1 MVTIKDIAAK
11 AGVSIATV
19 SRVLNH
25 DETLNAQDE
34 TKKRIFEIAEELEYE
49 PRVQKKRKKKLKIG
63 MFCSYSPTEE
73 LEDPY
78 YLCIRLSI
86 EKALEEEGYRKQAVT
101 LGDTRDS
108 LEGVDGIICTG
119 TFGHAAVERI
129 GSWGK
134 PVVFIEACPDLARF
148 DSVVIDYRKA
158 VVEILDYF
166 IENGH
171 TKIGLIGGIE
181 ADEDENGGLDPR
193 ISIFREY
200 MEQKGL
206 YHPEYVKAG
215 RYHAHYGYSL
225 LKELKEEGNL
235 PTALFVANDS
245 MAVGCYKAAYELGIS
260 IPGDVSIIGFNDI
273 PTAKYMIPPL
283 TTVRLYMEFMGE
295 YAVRMLEERIVSGRE
310 ISVKVTVP
318 TKLYVRDSVSRV
330 GKNYNSE
337 KL

>member
-1 MVTIKDIAAK
+1 MATIKDIAAK

-49 PRVQKKRKKKLKIG
+49 PRIQKKRKRKLKIG
-63 MFCSYSPTEE
+63 VFCSYSPTEE

-78 YLCIRLSI
+78 YLCIRLAI
-86 EKALEEEGYRKQAVT
+86 EKTLGEEGYRKQSVT
-101 LGDTRDS
+101 LGDTPDS
-108 LEGVDGIICTG
+108 LAGVDGVICIG
-119 TFGHAAVERI
+119 TFSHTDVEHI
-129 GSWGK
+129 GSWEK
-134 PVVFIEACPDLARF
+134 PVVFIDACPDPERF
-148 DSVVIDYRKA
+148 DAVVIDYGCA
-158 VVEILDYF
+158 VRQILDYF

-181 ADEDENGGLDPR
+181 SDEDVNGLLDPR
-193 ISIFREY
+193 ITYFREHL
-200 MEQKGL
+200 EGKGL
-206 YHPEYVKAG
+206 YRPEFVKTG

-245 MAVGCYKAAYELGIS
+245 MAVGCYKAAYELGLA
-260 IPGDVSIIGFNDI
+260 IPGDISIIGFNDI

-295 YAVRMLEERIVSGRE
+295 YSVRMLEERILSGRE

-318 TKLYVRDSVSRV
+318 TKLYVRDSVGKV
-330 GKNYNSE
+330 GDGVK
-337 KL
+337 

>member
-1 MVTIKDIAAK
+1 MATIKEIAAK

-34 TKKRIFEIAEELEYE
+34 TKKRIFEAAEELEYE
-49 PRVQKKRKKKLKIG
+49 PRVQRRRRRKLKIG
-63 MFCSYSPTEE
+63 VFCSYSPTEE

-86 EKALEEEGYRKQAVT
+86 EKTLKEEGYRKQTVT
-101 LGDTRDS
+101 LEDTQET
-108 LEGVDGIICTG
+108 LAGIDGIICTG
-119 TFGHAAVERI
+119 TFSRSVVERI

-134 PVVFIEACPDLARF
+134 PVVFIDACPDLSRF
-148 DSVVIDYRKA
+148 DAVVIDYRHA
-158 VVEILDYF
+158 VMEILDYF

-171 TKIGLIGGIE
+171 TRIGLIGGIE
-181 ADEDENGGLDPR
+181 VYEDENDVPDQR
-193 ISIFREY
+193 ISVFKEHLEER
-200 MEQKGL
+200 GL
-206 YHPEYVKAG
+206 YHPEYVKTG
-215 RYHAHYGYSL
+215 PYHAHYGYSL
-225 LKELKEEGNL
+225 LKEMKEAGHL

-245 MAVGCYKAAYELGIS
+245 MAVGCYKAAYELGLS
-260 IPGDVSIIGFNDI
+260 IPGDISIIGFNDI

-295 YAVRMLEERIVSGRE
+295 YAVRMLEERILNGRE

-318 TKLYVRDSVSRV
+318 TKLYIRDSV
-330 GKNYNSE
+330 KIN
-337 KL
+337 